1 VRARPLLAAIT
12 IVAILAGGV
21 TAALHYKHLR
31 SELRALYRSAFAA
44 VPVAAEPASA
54 AVVGINLDL
63 AAPGQTI
70 SPLIYGIAT
79 KNPDGVAGLGATS
92 DRWGGNPSSRYNW
105 AVGNAC
111 NAADDWEFRNQ
122 TCGVQGKDS
131 ASDNFVA
138 RDKALSMAS
147 LITVPALGWV
157 ASSTDNAQRSVN
169 VPKSGGPAI
178 NAGGA
183 IAGYDPTTNRSLTSV
198 QSLPRKPGA
207 FVFQPAPTSPVVYQ
221 DEWVNHLVT
230 RFGTAGQGGVR
241 FYEIDN
247 EPMLWSSTQR
257 DVHPAELSYDGLASM
272 FAQYSDAIKA
282 VDPTAQVLGPESW
295 GWTEYQYSALDQGS
309 DDYATHQDRLSHGDL
324 ALLPWFLKTTQ
335 ARDKQR
341 GSRSLDVLTVHF
353 YPQAGGVYGDASN
366 PTTDALRLRSTRA
379 LWDPTYV
386 DESWIK
392 EPVALIPTL
401 RKWVGE
407 YYPNT
412 PIGIT
417 EYNFGGG
424 ASPSAAL
431 AEAEALGIFGREGVT
446 LANYWPSPK
455 QGSPTAFAFR
465 MFRNY
470 DGSGA
475 AFGSTTVPS
484 SSTNGGLVS
493 SFAARSGA
501 GVTLM
506 LINKQLATD
515 QSVTVSLGG
524 RSRAAAVARYQSSG
538 QQLDGIV
545 HEPDLPL
552 AGDGSLKLLLPA
564 GSITVLQ
571 VPVS

>member
-1 VRARPLLAAIT
+1 MRARPLVAAIVIVAVLAA
-12 IVAILAGGV
+12 GV
-21 TAALHYKHLR
+21 TAALHYARLRTELR
-31 SELRALYRSAFAA
+31 SIYRGAFTARPVGADPAPAA
-44 VPVAAEPASA
+44 M
-54 AVVGINLDL
+54 VGINVDL
-63 AAPGQTI
+63 GAPGQTI

-105 AVGNAC
+105 VVGNAC

-122 TCGVQGKDS
+122 TCGVQAKDS

-138 RDKALSMAS
+138 RNQALSMTS

-157 ASSTDNAQRSVN
+157 AGSTDNSQRSLN
-169 VPKSGGPAI
+169 VPKVGGPAI
-178 NAGGA
+178 NPGGA
-183 IAGYDPTTNRSLTSV
+183 IAGYDPTANRALTSV
-198 QSLPRKPGA
+198 QSLPRKPGG
-207 FVFQPAPTSPVVYQ
+207 FVFQPAPASRVVYQ
-221 DEWVNHLVT
+221 DEWVNHLVS

-257 DVHPAELSYDGLASM
+257 DVHPAQMSYDSLASV

-282 VDPTAQVLGPESW
+282 VDPAAQVLGPESW

-309 DDYATHQDRLSHGDL
+309 DDYATHADRLSHGDL
-324 ALLPWFLKTTQ
+324 ALLPWFLKTTA
-335 ARDKQR
+335 ARDQQR

-353 YPQAGGVYGDASN
+353 YPQATGVYGDTSTPAV
-366 PTTDALRLRSTRA
+366 DALRLRSTRA
-379 LWDPTYV
+379 LWDPSYL

-392 EPVALIPTL
+392 EPVALLPTL
-401 RKWVGE
+401 RKWVAQ

-424 ASPSAAL
+424 NSPSAAL
-431 AEAEALGIFGREGVT
+431 AEAEALGIFGSEGVA

-455 QGSPTAFAFR
+455 PASPTWFAFR
-465 MFRNY
+465 MFRNF
-470 DGSGA
+470 DGAGA
-475 AFGSTTVPS
+475 AFGTTSIPT
-484 SSTNGGLVS
+484 SSTNRGLVS
-493 SFAARSGA
+493 AFAARAGA
-501 GVTLM
+501 TVSVL

-515 QSVTVSLGG
+515 QDVTVRLGA
-524 RSRAAAVARYQSSG
+524 RSSAGSVQRYQYSG
-538 QQLDGIV
+538 QDPAAIV
-545 HEPDLPL
+545 HEPDLSIPGGGTL
-552 AGDGSLKLLLPA
+552 SLRLPA

-571 VPVS
+571 VPAP